1 MIKAAKEIGATDEI
15 AESMSKSLDQMFPD
29 GVIPKNVTDE
39 TILELEQMLKNET
52 MRNTNRLTNANGGI
66 ARLLGE

>member
-1 MIKAAKEIGATDEI
+1 
-15 AESMSKSLDQMFPD
+15 MFPD